1 MAEYEYT
8 NPTVAVPVAAVNF
21 LNTVI
26 RLLGDAMIVMVGA
39 QEIDGFGCPEN
50 SCVDVQ
56 WEDDV
61 PQQLMDRVYAATEEV
76 NATIAFNPLVGICTG
91 EAQYLHLFIRTE

>member
-1 MAEYEYT
+1 MAIVNA
-8 NPTVAVPVAAVNF
+8 NPTVTVPVEAVRF

-26 RLLGDAMIVMVGA
+26 GLLGDAMIVMVGE
-39 QEIDGFGCPEN
+39 QEIDGFGLPEN

-61 PQQLMDRVYAATEEV
+61 PKQLMDRVYAAAEEV
-76 NATIAFNPLVGICTG
+76 NATIAFNPLGSGPIDLL
-91 EAQYLHLFIRTE
+91 EAARLA